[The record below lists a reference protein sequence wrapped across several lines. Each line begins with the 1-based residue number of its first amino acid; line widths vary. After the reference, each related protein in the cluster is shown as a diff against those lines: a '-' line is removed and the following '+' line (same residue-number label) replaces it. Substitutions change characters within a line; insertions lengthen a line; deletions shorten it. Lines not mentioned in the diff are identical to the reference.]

1 MSRPVAGMPDAPQL
15 RCLLL
20 SDFNIEPLAN
30 HLAADARGAELQV
43 EDGGF
48 GQLTRV
54 LADGGHAAWRTAPD
68 CVVAWGQAKALSP
81 AFARLAAGEACD
93 PAELLADVDAYASV
107 LRAAATRCRLLLVPA
122 WVAPASGRG
131 RGPLEYR
138 EGIGLQ
144 MALARMNLRLAE
156 RLQDCGNAHVLDT
169 QRWLQ
174 LAGARAYSPK
184 LWFMAKVPHG
194 AEVFAAAAADIHAAI
209 DALQGRT
216 RKLVVLDLDDTLW
229 GGVVGDVGWPSL
241 VLGGH
246 DHAGEAFVAFQDAL
260 KALARRGIV
269 LAIASKNTEA
279 VALEA
284 VDHHPEMRLRR
295 EDFAAWRINWSD
307 KAANIADLAAELRL
321 GLQSVVFIDDNPV
334 ERARVAEALPEV
346 LVPAWPREPMLYA
359 QALRALDCFD
369 TLQHTAEDVDR
380 VRAYADERER
390 RDARATVGDM
400 DAWLRDLDTRVTIEP
415 LSPANLQRAAQL
427 LNKTNQM
434 NLSTRRM
441 AAPEFA
447 AWAARPGHH
456 AWTVRVSDR
465 FGDSGLTGIATL
477 ALRDGEAVVVDFV
490 LSCRVM
496 GRQVEDAML
505 GWLAGQAQQ
514 RGAAR
519 LVVAF
524 EATTRNQPCL
534 ELLLRSPLDAA
545 DAPRFR
551 FDTRAAWPL
560 PASVTLVEADRVEEA
575 HA

>member
-1 MSRPVAGMPDAPQL
+1 MNGPAPGMQDAPRP

-20 SDFNIEPLAN
+20 SDFNIGMLAN
-30 HLAADARGAELQV
+30 HLAADARGADLHI

-54 LADGGHAAWRTAPD
+54 LADGAHAAWRTAPD
-68 CVVAWGQAKALSP
+68 CVVAWGRAQAISP
-81 AFARLAAGEACD
+81 GFARLAAGEACD
-93 PAELLADVDAYASV
+93 SAGLLADVDAYAAL
-107 LRAAATRCRLLLVPA
+107 LRSAAARCRLLLVPA
-122 WVAPASGRG
+122 WVAPESGRG

-138 EGIGLQ
+138 DGLGLE

-156 RLQDCGNAHVLDT
+156 RLADCGNVHVLDT
-169 QRWLQ
+169 RRWLQ
-174 LAGARAYSPK
+174 VAGAGAYSPR

-216 RKLVVLDLDDTLW
+216 RKLVVLDLDDTVW
-229 GGVVGDVGWPSL
+229 GGVVGDVGWASL

-246 DHAGEAFVAFQDAL
+246 DHAGEAFVAFQDEL
-260 KALARRGIV
+260 KALSRRGIV

-284 VDHHPEMRLRR
+284 IDQHPEMRLRR
-295 EDFAAWRINWSD
+295 DDFAAWRINWAD

-334 ERARVAEALPEV
+334 ERARVASALPEV
-346 LVPAWPREPMLYA
+346 LVPAWPRDPMLYA

-369 TLQHTAEDVDR
+369 TLQHTAEDGAR
-380 VRAYADERER
+380 VRAYAAERER
-390 RDARATVGDM
+390 HDARAAVGDM
-400 DAWLRDLDTRVTIEP
+400 GAWLRDLGTRVAIEP
-415 LSPANLQRAAQL
+415 LSPANLQRASQL

-447 AWAARPGHH
+447 AWAELPGHH
-456 AWTVRVSDR
+456 AWTFRVSDR

-477 ALRDGEAVVVDFV
+477 ALQDDVAVVVDFV

-496 GRQVEDAML
+496 GRLVEDAML
-505 GWLAGQAQQ
+505 AWLAA
-514 RGAAR
+514 RARELGAAR

-524 EATTRNQPCL
+524 QASARNQPCL
-534 ELLLRSPLDAA
+534 ELLQRSPLDAT
-545 DAPRFR
+545 DAPRFG
-551 FDTRAAWPL
+551 FDTGAEWPL
-560 PASVTLVEADRVEEA
+560 PASVTLLETGQVEDA